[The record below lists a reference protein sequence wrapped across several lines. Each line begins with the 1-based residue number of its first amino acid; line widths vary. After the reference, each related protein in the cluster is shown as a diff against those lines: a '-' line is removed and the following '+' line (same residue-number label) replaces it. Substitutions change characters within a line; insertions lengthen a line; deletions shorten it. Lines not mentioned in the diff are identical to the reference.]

1 MRESNAISNV
11 ISNVK
16 TDEEYYQFE
25 NLPVYTTNL
34 FFKYCKIL
42 FYRKHIL
49 SINNEYLRSKTGTCF
64 NAEDRWDRKSWRVTN
79 L

>member
-34 FFKYCKIL
+34 FLKYCKIT
-42 FYRKHIL
+42 I
-49 SINNEYLRSKTGTCF
+49 
-64 NAEDRWDRKSWRVTN
+64 
-79 L
+79 